1 MNPALTGDDH
11 ASEACHTSLLFVRRE
26 CNCVVGLHLCSR
38 MRPFVFDYTI
48 CFVFCQVFVTCFL
61 KVFLC
66 DVCHIVVGGLVGLVG
81 VPCCP
86 VGSCAT
92 AGFGVYGG

>member
-1 MNPALTGDDH
+1 MLL
-11 ASEACHTSLLFVRRE
+11 ACIFVVVCDLLVFTISWLSF
-26 CNCVVGLHLCSR
+26 CVKCLLHFFES
-38 MRPFVFDYTI
+38 
-48 CFVFCQVFVTCFL
+48 
-61 KVFLC
+61 FLC
-66 DVCHIVVGGLVGLVG
+66 DVCHIVVGGLVG

>member
-48 CFVFCQVFVTCFL
+48 CFVFCQVFVTS
-61 KVFLC
+61 FLC
-66 DVCHIVVGGLVGLVG
+66 DVRHIVLLGCVGFLLGL
-81 VPCCP
+81 
-86 VGSCAT
+86 
-92 AGFGVYGG
+92 

>member
-1 MNPALTGDDH
+1 
-11 ASEACHTSLLFVRRE
+11 
-26 CNCVVGLHLCSR
+26 

-81 VPCCP
+81 LPGCC
-86 VGSCAT
+86 VGLRPRVLVFMGARVACGAFCWVVGVFVWGVWFWGVVGL
-92 AGFGVYGG
+92 AGGVVGITLGWV